1 MMCNNV
7 FMFSDGF
14 RKNDIVD
21 VKQIYG
27 IIVCLRNCAVNFRT
41 QRYPISL
48 GLLEV
53 HQFHLIL

>member
-1 MMCNNV
+1 MI
-7 FMFSDGF
+7 SDGF

-27 IIVCLRNCAVNFRT
+27 IIVWLWYFPVIFRT

-53 HQFHLIL
+53 HQFHSIL

>member
-1 MMCNNV
+1 
-7 FMFSDGF
+7 MFSDGF